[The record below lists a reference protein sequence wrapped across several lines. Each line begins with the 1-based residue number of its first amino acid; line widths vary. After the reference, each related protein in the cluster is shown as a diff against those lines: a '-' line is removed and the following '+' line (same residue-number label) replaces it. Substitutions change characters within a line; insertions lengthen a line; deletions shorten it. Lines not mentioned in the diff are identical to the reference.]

1 MSIHSLGL
9 SGSRSPVRENEKE
22 KEQEVIEK
30 TEIAA
35 EAVFPKEGER
45 SPIRM
50 VSLEDF
56 ESSSSSSSS
65 SSSLQQIDRVV
76 SIRTQIR
83 SGLIEEIESE
93 VPAVD
98 IMESLQANQSNPTYL
113 NNGIKTIRIFKL
125 VEQLYQR
132 FQEGDKECYKELI
145 AFNERNNLGFH
156 EDSYVDRKT
165 GVFSP
170 DLFMECA
177 KYTADTLRYVYEDAC
192 KRKIL
197 PVFFQLALSDGGCF
211 QARSESIA
219 QYREL
224 LDRPDLNKEFLIC
237 LIKIYSAR
245 HNNHQTPVNLDK
257 FIEFIKTKTEL
268 SLEDFGVNSQN
279 PSEDKVV
286 MELTQRGLFTSSS
299 KEILSAEIFDLF
311 SAWLLDNANPNRQSF
326 ARYIKKN
333 VRLFGGQ
340 RLGDKAIGRLIDQF
354 IETYKHF
361 DVGQYLQSN
370 NPGPR
375 NPNHQK

>member
-9 SGSRSPVRENEKE
+9 SGSRSPVREKEKE

-30 TEIAA
+30 TEIAT
-35 EAVFPKEGER
+35 EAVFAKEGER

-56 ESSSSSSSS
+56 NSSSSSSSS

-93 VPAVD
+93 VPAAD
-98 IMESLQANQSNPTYL
+98 IMKSLQSNQSNPKYL
-113 NNGIKTIRIFKL
+113 HNGITTIRAFRL

-145 AFNERNNLGFH
+145 AFIEKNNLGFH
-156 EDSYVDRKT
+156 EDNYLDPKT

-170 DLFMECA
+170 DLFMASA
-177 KYTADTLRYVYEDAC
+177 KYTADTLRYAYEDAC
-192 KRKIL
+192 EKKIL

-224 LDRPDLNKEFLIC
+224 LNSPDLDKEFLVC
-237 LIKIYSAR
+237 LVKIYSSR
-245 HNNHQTPVNLDK
+245 HNNHKIPVNLDE

-279 PSEDKVV
+279 PSEDKVI
-286 MELTQRGLFTSSS
+286 MALTQRGLFTSSS
-299 KEILSAEIFDLF
+299 NDILPGVFELF
-311 SAWLLDNANPNRQSF
+311 SEWLISNENPDRRSF
-326 ARYIKKN
+326 ARHIKQNMQQLGVNELSNKAI
-333 VRLFGGQ
+333 Q
-340 RLGDKAIGRLIDQF
+340 RLINQL
-354 IETYKHF
+354 IETYKDF
-361 DVGQYLQSN
+361 GVGQYLQSN
-370 NPGPR
+370 NPGR
-375 NPNHQK
+375 GNANHQK